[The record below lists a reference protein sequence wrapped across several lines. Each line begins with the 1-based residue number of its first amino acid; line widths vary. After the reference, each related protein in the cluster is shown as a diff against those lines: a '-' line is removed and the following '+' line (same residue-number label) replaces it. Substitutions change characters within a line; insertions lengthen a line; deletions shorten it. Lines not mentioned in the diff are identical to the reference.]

1 MIPKA
6 AATNI
11 AIYAANV
18 VVSPVFTGSFLV
30 VVSVLFVVSVV
41 SVLSVLSVLFVV
53 SVDGFEYP

>member
-1 MIPKA
+1 MIPKV

-30 VVSVLFVVSVV
+30 VVVSVLFVASIDG
-41 SVLSVLSVLFVV
+41 LFSGVA
-53 SVDGFEYP
+53 SFIYVDAQF